1 MRELDVVD
9 SSSAVLVAEVSS
21 SVVEVVSGSE
31 LDVDVEVDMDVD
43 DGFRV
48 TVFLVDEGEG
58 PLEPEGST
66 LPRDTYP
73 YTPSPPQ
80 TSSGHA
86 GQGVSHLELS
96 SWVDLTGA

>member
-1 MRELDVVD
+1 
-9 SSSAVLVAEVSS
+9 VLTRHT
-21 SVVEVVSGSE
+21 VEVVSGSE

-48 TVFLVDEGEG
+48 TVFCIVSVTLDTATVVGFAVVDEGEG

-86 GQGVSHLELS
+86 GQGVSHLES
-96 SWVDLTGA
+96 STWDDLTGA